1 MVISVFPSRPL
12 PLSPLRHHG
21 AGLCV
26 IVQAVPT
33 TCCFPTSDKRASVK
47 ERELQNIM
55 IRAFELIQQPLKLM
69 FILKELYKNQIAG
82 YSGSLWL
89 RKRSVPEY
97 LERIADV
104 VLMDFQCGDKKK
116 ESLFLTLYLQT

>member
-1 MVISVFPSRPL
+1 
-12 PLSPLRHHG
+12 
-21 AGLCV
+21 
-26 IVQAVPT
+26 
-33 TCCFPTSDKRASVK
+33 
-47 ERELQNIM
+47 M
-55 IRAFELIQQPLKLM
+55 IRALELIQQPLKLM

-116 ESLFLTLYLQT
+116 KRVSFFNTLLADIAYFFR

>member
-1 MVISVFPSRPL
+1 
-12 PLSPLRHHG
+12 
-21 AGLCV
+21 
-26 IVQAVPT
+26 
-33 TCCFPTSDKRASVK
+33 
-47 ERELQNIM
+47 M

-69 FILKELYKNQIAG
+69 FILKELYKNQIAD

-116 ESLFLTLYLQT
+116 RVSFFNTLLADIAYFFR

>member
-1 MVISVFPSRPL
+1 
-12 PLSPLRHHG
+12 
-21 AGLCV
+21 
-26 IVQAVPT
+26 
-33 TCCFPTSDKRASVK
+33 
-47 ERELQNIM
+47 M
-55 IRAFELIQQPLKLM
+55 IRAFERIQQPQKLM

-104 VLMDFQCGDKKK
+104 VLMDFQCGDKK
-116 ESLFLTLYLQT
+116 SLFFLTLYLQT

>member
-1 MVISVFPSRPL
+1 
-12 PLSPLRHHG
+12 
-21 AGLCV
+21 
-26 IVQAVPT
+26 
-33 TCCFPTSDKRASVK
+33 
-47 ERELQNIM
+47 M

-104 VLMDFQCGDKKK
+104 VLMDFQCGDKKRV
-116 ESLFLTLYLQT
+116 SFFNTLLADIAYFFR

>member
-1 MVISVFPSRPL
+1 
-12 PLSPLRHHG
+12 
-21 AGLCV
+21 
-26 IVQAVPT
+26 
-33 TCCFPTSDKRASVK
+33 
-47 ERELQNIM
+47 M

-116 ESLFLTLYLQT
+116 KSLFFNTLLADIAYFFR